1 MIAVVSGVSVLEMIT
16 RARTH
21 LAIILVDNNDGT
33 TYAELWRYF
42 RNAAEEGLLNEKQ
55 LPNPPAH
62 LYLCHYRPTM

>member
-21 LAIILVDNNDGT
+21 LAIVLVDNNDGT

-42 RNAAEEGLLNEKQ
+42 RDAAEEGLLTQRNVKQ
-55 LPNPPAH
+55 DRRNSQ
-62 LYLCHYRPTM
+62 

>member
-33 TYAELWRYF
+33 TYTEQWGYF
-42 RNAAEEGLLNEKQ
+42 RNAVEEGLLTQRNVKQ
-55 LPNPPAH
+55 DRRNSQ
-62 LYLCHYRPTM
+62 

>member
-1 MIAVVSGVSVLEMIT
+1 MIT

-21 LAIILVDNNDGT
+21 LAIVLVDNNDGT
-33 TYAELWRYF
+33 TYAELWGYF

>member
-21 LAIILVDNNDGT
+21 LAIVLVDNNDGT

-42 RNAAEEGLLNEKQ
+42 RNAAEEGLLTQRNVKQ
-55 LPNPPAH
+55 DRRNSQ
-62 LYLCHYRPTM
+62 

>member
-16 RARTH
+16 RARTN

-42 RNAAEEGLLNEKQ
+42 RNAAEEGLLTQRNVKQ
-55 LPNPPAH
+55 DRRNSQ
-62 LYLCHYRPTM
+62 

>member
-1 MIAVVSGVSVLEMIT
+1 MIAVVSGVSVLEKMT

-42 RNAAEEGLLNEKQ
+42 RNAAEEGLLTQRNVKQ
-55 LPNPPAH
+55 DRRNSQ
-62 LYLCHYRPTM
+62 